1 MYEPNLLVFLAQGLI
16 FTLPFIVAYLAYRE
30 MRYPERRDRIRK
42 SLQQLGIRRP
52 EELEKLME
60 QDYQFRH
67 YALPLIGTCA
77 LCFVIY
83 SFSHPAVIRTGLWIG
98 VVEDVINIFNLPGES
113 VDRALYA
120 GRFLFWGWLGAYIY
134 SFTLVFRRFMYYD
147 LTPMVFIYVAS
158 RFALAWVLG
167 GIVGMAFGALSR
179 GAITPADLNLATICV
194 VVFFIG
200 FFPDQG
206 LDWITAFSKR
216 TLGQAGGIAK
226 EQRLSELEG
235 MNIFQQSRLEQEGI
249 ENVQNLATAYI
260 AHLVIATPFNLG
272 QIVDWVD
279 QAILLMYANEM
290 YKTLE
295 ETGIRCASDFLAAAA
310 NEERFAQLV
319 EATGISAARLRLLVL
334 SVESAVNI
342 RQISRFRWYYSMN
355 PERIDAI
362 NHYSEMILANQNSAA
377 SRITSE
383 MLPVRRLNTP
393 APARSTATPPYLPL
407 TAPAVESAQAP
418 TDVTETPAASG
429 ENAV

>member
-1 MYEPNLLVFLAQGLI
+1 
-16 FTLPFIVAYLAYRE
+16 
-30 MRYPERRDRIRK
+30 
-42 SLQQLGIRRP
+42 
-52 EELEKLME
+52 
-60 QDYQFRH
+60 
-67 YALPLIGTCA
+67 
-77 LCFVIY
+77 
-83 SFSHPAVIRTGLWIG
+83 
-98 VVEDVINIFNLPGES
+98 
-113 VDRALYA
+113 
-120 GRFLFWGWLGAYIY
+120 
-134 SFTLVFRRFMYYD
+134 
-147 LTPMVFIYVAS
+147 
-158 RFALAWVLG
+158 
-167 GIVGMAFGALSR
+167 
-179 GAITPADLNLATICV
+179 
-194 VVFFIG
+194 
-200 FFPDQG
+200 
-206 LDWITAFSKR
+206 
-216 TLGQAGGIAK
+216 
-226 EQRLSELEG
+226 
-235 MNIFQQSRLEQEGI
+235 
-249 ENVQNLATAYI
+249 
-260 AHLVIATPFNLG
+260 
-272 QIVDWVD
+272 
-279 QAILLMYANEM
+279 M